1 MHSAHVLKLHM
12 KLNLNIYI
20 YYVWRGQGAGRGE
33 CSPRGQRHPWQL
45 ELKEMVRHPV
55 RLLETEF
62 GSSAREVHALNC

>member
-1 MHSAHVLKLHM
+1 M

-20 YYVWRGQGAGRGE
+20 YYMCVAGAGCRGRGVGGLLT
-33 CSPRGQRHPWQL
+33 RGQRHPWQL